1 MNEMGK
7 KSKAKKFRKN
17 KSDDNKPDEVYTNGP
32 LSIARFGKN
41 LVFTNKMTDNEHK
54 EVLERAKH
62 LHKETFDDLKTKIA
76 DLQDAISTYDPLM
89 IMYHASNVILPTLFK
104 HKSEADFSPE
114 ETRFLPALEYLQYL
128 ISRTQPKDTYLELT
142 EPLWDAVWE
151 LAVDTITLA
160 QSWVF
165 TRPTLND
172 PPDVIDD
179 LRFYIDNKR
188 ISIRVDRY
196 PLFLKEYWIDSLTPY
211 NAWLTEL
218 YKLDAV
224 QIATELQKIH
234 DFEKTG
240 FVNRFFEAK
249 ESTSKLMERM
259 AEKGFAIMPGESE
272 ERIEEC
278 RAVLQ
283 SDDFKE
289 EYDAVNEKMKMAFT
303 PAMFEITDVSN
314 LPDEFLRAL
323 SIIPGESV
331 QTDLENKDD
340 ISPLSTSVL
349 HSRPFL
355 LIDNKYYFFFHT
367 GFEDRISELIEKDI
381 LTKKPEAENSM
392 MDKRGLQLE
401 EVSLRLL
408 SKILRPEQIHIN
420 LFYPNPDDVGNQTEL
435 DGLIIVD
442 DVLFLIE
449 GKAGKFSEAASRGAP
464 SSLLKDLKE
473 LIIEGQ
479 RQSERA
485 ERYIKSAS
493 QVNFFDESG
502 QKVVCTIEHEK
513 VRRIFRVITTREPLG
528 WAGATIA
535 RLSVLDKNILNSP
548 PWHVSLDDLRAIS
561 DIFDARGGQFCHY
574 LAQRLTAAENERI
587 SQFDEMDHVGLYLE
601 LNYYHKD
608 LDGDEQIMFTH
619 YGKKIDDYFAEK
631 TAGEPVDKLQ
641 QYLPP
646 NVTLLTDE
654 IEQLKLKGRFELL
667 NFLFSL
673 DQQGRDFLEE
683 NLLDIK
689 ERVALGRTPSMRFPI
704 LPLKQ
709 GISLTFA
716 TDNDMK
722 NEKARS
728 GYLLQTSGCASWLI
742 VRLDRTGK
750 VFDIQKLLQGEIP
763 IEQLQS
769 AEADLTLK
777 VAKEISIRKVGRNDP
792 CPCASGKKYKQC
804 HGRSQ

>member
-1 MNEMGK
+1 MGK
-7 KSKAKKFRKN
+7 KSRAKKYRKN
-17 KSDDNKPDEVYTNGP
+17 KSENNGPDEVYSNGP

-41 LVFTNKMTDNEHK
+41 LVFANKMTDSEHK
-54 EVLERAKH
+54 EVLERAKRI
-62 LHKETFDDLKTKIA
+62 HKETFDKLKTKIA
-76 DLQDAISTYDPLM
+76 DLQEALSTYDPLM
-89 IMYHASNVILPTLFK
+89 IMYHASNVIFPTLLK
-104 HKSEADFSPE
+104 HKSEADFSSE

-128 ISRTQPKDTYLELT
+128 ISRTQPKDIFSELS
-142 EPLWDAVWE
+142 ESSWNAVWT
-151 LAVDTITLA
+151 LAVEIINLA

-165 TRPTLND
+165 TRPTLSD
-172 PPDVIDD
+172 PPDVVDD

-196 PLFLKEYWIDSLTPY
+196 PIFLKDYWIDSLKPY

-218 YKLDAV
+218 YKLDTG

-240 FVNRFFEAK
+240 LVNRFMEAM

-259 AEKGFAIMPGESE
+259 AKKGFAIMPGDSGK
-272 ERIEEC
+272 RIEEGK
-278 RAVLQ
+278 AVLQ
-283 SDDFKE
+283 SDDFRE
-289 EYDAVNEKMKMAFT
+289 EYDAVNEKMRLAFT
-303 PAMFEITDVSN
+303 PAMFEITGVSN

-323 SIIPGESV
+323 SVMPGESV
-331 QTDLENKDD
+331 QTDLESKDD

-367 GFEDRISELIEKDI
+367 GFEDRIVELIEKDI
-381 LTKKPEAENSM
+381 LTRKPEAENSM
-392 MDKRGLQLE
+392 MDNRGLQLE
-401 EVSLRLL
+401 EVSLKLL
-408 SKILRPEQIHIN
+408 SKILRPEQLHIN
-420 LFYPNPDDVGNQTEL
+420 LFYPNPDDAGNQTEL

-485 ERYIKSAS
+485 ERYIKSAT

-513 VRRIFRVITTREPLG
+513 VRRIFRVVTTREPLG

-561 DIFDARGGQFCHY
+561 DIFDGRGGQFCHY

-601 LNYYHKD
+601 LNYYHQG
-608 LDGDEQIMFTH
+608 LEGDEQIMFTH

-631 TAGEPVDKLQ
+631 VAGEHVIRLQ

-646 NVTLLTDE
+646 NVSLLIGD
-654 IEQLKLKGRFELL
+654 IEQLNIKGRIELL
-667 NFLFSL
+667 DFLFSL
-673 DQQGRDFLEE
+673 DQQGRDFLEQK
-683 NLLDIK
+683 LLHVK

-704 LPLKQ
+704 LPLRK
-709 GISLTFA
+709 GVSLTFA
-716 TDNDMK
+716 SDEDMK
-722 NEKARS
+722 NERARS
-728 GYLLQTSGCASWLI
+728 GYILQTSGCTSWLI
-742 VRLDRTGK
+742 VRLDSASK
-750 VFDIQKLLQGEIP
+750 VFDIQKLLPGEIP
-763 IEQLQS
+763 TEQLQS
-769 AEADLTLK
+769 AEADMTLM
-777 VAKEISIRKVGRNDP
+777 VAREASIRKVGRNDP